1 MMSTFRVIALL
12 VVFQA
17 LADDVED
24 EGDVQRPIPDGQE
37 PAPLGPAKKRPKDAF
52 KTSNLNEKMMK
63 QTSSGLVEEWE
74 HYMDG
79 FTPDILLTFPLS
91 ARTDEYFYEE
101 VIPPFVLRGG
111 FFASSSEETSSVDFK
126 ITNPAGEVVFDKSDE
141 AEGLF
146 HFVAKKKGTY
156 TFIVSNNRWMEE
168 KMVTFALG
176 RGNMTSIKGEHV
188 EAVDQQIESI
198 SRELRDIQT
207 ESTYLWIRQKSHMK
221 AVEGIHRRVFWF
233 CVVEFMILIGMAGL
247 QAYYIKGMLSDRRVL

>member
-1 MMSTFRVIALL
+1 MLSFWVASPLVAALL
-12 VVFQA
+12 SVSQV
-17 LADDVED
+17 LAEPSLKADA
-24 EGDVQRPIPDGQE
+24 PPDA
-37 PAPLGPAKKRPKDAF
+37 PASDTPKVKRDKPSS
-52 KTSNLNEKMMK
+52 SNLNDKVGR
-63 QTSSGLVEEWE
+63 SGLVDEWG

-79 FTPDILLTFPLS
+79 FTPDILLTFPLA
-91 ARTDEYFYEE
+91 ARTEEQFYED
-101 VIPPFVLRGG
+101 VTPPFILRGG
-111 FFASSSEETSSVDFK
+111 FFAASSEETSSVDFK
-126 ITNPAGEVVFDKSDE
+126 ITNPAGDVVFDKTDE

-156 TFIVSNNRWMEE
+156 TFTVSNNRWMEE

-176 RGNMTSIKGEHV
+176 RGNETNIKGEHV
-188 EAVDQQIESI
+188 DAVDQQIEAI

-221 AVEGIHRRVFWF
+221 AVESIHRRVFWF